1 MVGNMWIEHG
11 KIDKKKI
18 FDTVKF
24 SGDAVSFQQCIEA
37 IVNRINEAEE
47 SKEAAL
53 KKLAEWNKDEEL
65 QKLRNELEETK
76 EGLYRGFPIWKDEKD
91 KIEEW
96 IDKHLEEKHGL
107 TTLNEKAMAGGAIG
121 GMFTYEFIPTNIG
134 TIGTIKCSCGDE
146 FTFRDLS

>member
-11 KIDKKKI
+11 KIDKKKL

-76 EGLYRGFPIWKDEKD
+76 EGLYRGFPIWKDEED

-107 TTLNEKAMAGGAIG
+107 ITLNEKVIAGGAIG
-121 GMFTYEFIPTNIG
+121 GMFTYEFIPTSIG
-134 TIGTIKCSCGDE
+134 TICTIKCSCGDE
-146 FTFRDLS
+146 FPFRDLS